1 MGREGSEAEGT
12 ACAKARKSVRA
23 AKGKGVGPAERSVQG
38 REWARG
44 WGWGGRNQPPA
55 LCTPTTTRL
64 SWGPAVLCDARAAG

>member
-44 WGWGGRNQPPA
+44 WGWGGAEPA
-55 LCTPTTTRL
+55 TSPVHPNHHQAQL
-64 SWGPAVLCDARAAG
+64 GPGSVV